1 MRLRSVLA
9 GAALG
14 SALLVG
20 GFTTPVQAASDGAPT
35 DNAGT
40 AAAEAWYLYDYYY
53 WKSDCVFQG
62 RTGLQNGWWTAYE
75 CRNGSWVPGDDY
87 ELWVN
92 G

>member
-1 MRLRSVLA
+1 MRIRSFLA
-9 GAALG
+9 SVALG

-20 GFTTPVQAASDGAPT
+20 GFTAPAQAASDGAPADKT
-35 DNAGT
+35 SST
-40 AAAEAWYLYDYYY
+40 AAAAWYLYDYYF

-62 RTGLQNGWWTAYE
+62 RAGIQNGWWTAYE